1 MTTTMTPPVGSWRQV
16 PNALSVAR
24 ILAAPVLLLL
34 VIGGHERAYAWLLVV
49 ALLTDAID
57 GWMARGLHLESR
69 VGARLDSIGDS
80 AIWYAALAGIVGFHG
95 GMLVAH
101 RFFVGAIVALWVLES
116 ALALWRY
123 HRLSSFHTYAS
134 KVAGVLLSLYVGV
147 LFIFGHQPWLLYL
160 AGTCSI
166 LANVEEIVLLKLL
179 PQWRTDVGG
188 VWWVWREDLRRRS
201 RRERTQA

>member
-1 MTTTMTPPVGSWRQV
+1 MTTTVPPPVGPWRQV

-24 ILAAPVLLLL
+24 IFAAPVLVLL

-49 ALLTDAID
+49 ALFTDAVD

-95 GMLVAH
+95 GMLAAH
-101 RFFVGAIVALWVLES
+101 RFFVGAIVAMWVLES

-123 HRLSSFHTYAS
+123 RRLSSFHTYAS
-134 KVAGVLLSLYVGV
+134 KVAGVLLSIYVGV
-147 LFIFGHQPWLLYL
+147 LFVFGHQPWLLYL
-160 AGTCSI
+160 AGASSI
-166 LANVEEIVLLKLL
+166 VANAEEILLLRML
-179 PQWRTDVGG
+179 PQWRVDVRGA
-188 VWWVWREDLRRRS
+188 WWVWRERRRT
-201 RRERTQA
+201 RVAVEA